1 MKLSDFF
8 IDRPIFAGVISAF
21 ITIAGLLALFKLPI
35 SEYPEVVPPQ
45 VVVHASYPGANPKV
59 IADTV
64 AAPLEQ
70 AIVGVEDMLYM
81 SSTSTMDGALTLTIT
96 FKIGADIDR
105 AQVQVQN
112 RVSQA
117 LPRLPEEVRN
127 LGVNTVKASSN
138 LTLVVNLTSPSGR
151 YDALYLRNYA
161 VLNIKDVLARLPGMG
176 DVQVFGGGDY
186 SMRVWLDPQK
196 LAARNLTAGDVVSAI
211 REQNVQVAAGQ
222 LGAPPSPNTEFQI
235 ALNAAGRLTD
245 EQQFRDIIVKTGDD
259 GQVVSLGDIARV
271 ELGAQAYG
279 VRSLLDNKPSLAIPV
294 FQSPGANALELST
307 NVRKTMEELKKNFP
321 EGMDYGILY
330 DPTQF
335 VRQSIEAVLHTLLE
349 AVALV
354 VLVVILFLQTWRASL
369 IPLIA
374 VPVSVIGTF
383 AVLLLF
389 GFSINTLSL
398 FGLVLAIGI
407 VVDDAIVVVENVERH
422 IAEGLAPREATKL
435 AMSEVSRPII
445 AITLV
450 LVAVFGPVA
459 FISGLTGEFYR
470 QFALTI
476 AISTVISAFNSLT
489 LSPALAAV
497 LLRPAD
503 AKPDLL
509 MRGMNRVLGR
519 LFKRFNSGFARFGDG
534 YSRALAVTMRHGAIA
549 LGIYAG
555 LLVLTWF
562 GFNSVPGGFIPAMD
576 KQYLVAV
583 AQLPPAAS
591 LDRTEEVTR
600 RIADIALKQPGVS
613 HAVEFAGMSVNGF
626 TQSSSASLTFFPL
639 DDFSRRNS
647 AALSG
652 PAIAAAL
659 NQKMAGIQDAFVMVV
674 TPPPVIGL
682 GTLGGFKL
690 QVEDRGNAGPE
701 ALFAALSDALGKAN
715 KNPALGG
722 AFSTY
727 QINVPQLNIDVD
739 RVKAKREN
747 VKLSDVFETLQV
759 YLGSLY
765 VNDFNRFGR
774 TYQVVAQADAPFRAQ
789 LDDVMPLKTRNAAG
803 QMVPLGSVVNV
814 SHSFGPDVV
823 QRYNGYTAADVNG
836 GPAPGYSS
844 GQAQTAMAKILD
856 DTLPRGMS
864 YEWTDLAYQQLI
876 AGNTAI
882 LVFPLC
888 VLFVFLVLAA
898 QYESLTLPLA
908 IVLIVPMCLLPAVAG
923 VRLTHGDNNIFFQ
936 IGVLVLVGL
945 ACKNAILIVEFAK
958 HLQEERGRDARSAVL
973 EAAHLR
979 LRPILMTSMAFVMGV
994 VPLILATGAGAE
1006 VRHALGI
1013 TVFAGMLGVTCFG
1026 LLLTPVFYVLIRR
1039 ASQHSEPSLAAGAVA
1054 PVPALA
1060 SPEPHH
1066 D

>member
-1 MKLSDFF
+1 VKLSDFF

-81 SSTSTMDGALTLTIT
+81 SSTSTMDGSLTLTVT

-151 YDALYLRNYA
+151 YDSLYLRNYA

-196 LAARNLTAGDVVSAI
+196 LAARNLTAGDVVNAI

-235 ALNAAGRLTD
+235 ALNAAGRLTE

-259 GQVVSLGDIARV
+259 GQVVRLGDVARV

-294 FQSPGANALELST
+294 FQSPGANALELSQ

-335 VRQSIEAVLHTLLE
+335 VRQSIEAVVHTLLE

-383 AVLLLF
+383 AVLLAF

-422 IAEGLAPREATKL
+422 IAEGLAPLEATKV
-435 AMSEVSRPII
+435 AMREVSRPII

-450 LVAVFGPVA
+450 LCAVFVPVA
-459 FISGLTGEFYR
+459 FVSGLTGEFYR

-497 LLRPAD
+497 LLKPHD
-503 AKPDLL
+503 AKPDALT
-509 MRGMNRVLGR
+509 RVINALFGR
-519 LFKRFNSGFARFGDG
+519 FFRRFNRGFARSGEG
-534 YSRALAVTMRHGAIA
+534 YARALALTMRHGAVA
-549 LGIYAG
+549 LAIYAG
-555 LLVLTWF
+555 LIVLTWF
-562 GFNSVPGGFIPAMD
+562 GFNAVPGGFIPAMD

-591 LDRTEEVTR
+591 LDRTEAVTR
-600 RIADIALKQPGVS
+600 RMADIALRQPGVA

-626 TQSSSASLTFFPL
+626 TQSSSASLTFFAL
-639 DDFSRRNS
+639 DDFPRRSS

-659 NQKMAGIQDAFVMVV
+659 NQKMAAIQDAFVMVV

-690 QVEDRGNAGPE
+690 QVEDRADSGPQ
-701 ALFAALSDALGKAN
+701 ALFAALSEALGKAN

-727 QINVPQLNIDVD
+727 QINVPQLDIDVD

-774 TYQVVAQADAPFRAQ
+774 TYQVVAQADAPYRAQ
-789 LDDVMPLKTRNAAG
+789 LDDVMPLKTRNASG
-803 QMVPLGSVVNV
+803 DMVPLGSVINI
-814 SHSFGPDVV
+814 SRSFGPDVV
-823 QRYNGYTAADVNG
+823 QRYNAYTSADING

-844 GQAQTAMAKILD
+844 GQAQAAMAKILD
-856 DTLPRGMS
+856 ETLPRGMS
-864 YEWTDLAYQQLI
+864 YEWTELAYQQLI
-876 AGNTAI
+876 AGNTGL

-888 VLFVFLVLAA
+888 VVFVFLVLAA

-908 IVLIVPMCLLPAVAG
+908 IVLIVPMCLLPAITG
-923 VRLTHGDNNIFFQ
+923 VLLSHGDNNIFMQ
-936 IGVLVLVGL
+936 IGLLVLVGL

-958 HLQEERGRDARSAVL
+958 HLQEDRGRNAKNAVL

-979 LRPILMTSMAFVMGV
+979 LRPILMTSMAFTMGV
-994 VPLILATGAGAE
+994 VPLILAAGAGAE

-1013 TVFAGMLGVTCFG
+1013 TVFAGMLGVTLFG
-1026 LLLTPVFYVLIRR
+1026 LLLTPVFYVLVRR
-1039 ASQHSEPSLAAGAVA
+1039 AAGRRTAAAATGVASLPA
-1054 PVPALA
+1054 PE
-1060 SPEPHH
+1060 SSH